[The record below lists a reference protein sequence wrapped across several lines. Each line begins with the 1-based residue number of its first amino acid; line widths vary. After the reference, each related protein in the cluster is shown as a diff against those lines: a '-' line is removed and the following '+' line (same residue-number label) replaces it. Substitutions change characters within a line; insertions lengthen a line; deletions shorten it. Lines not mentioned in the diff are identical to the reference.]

1 MPSTAVLERKK
12 QMVADLSERIKNS
25 CAGVV
30 VDYKGINVEDDTKL
44 RKELREAGVEYTV
57 VKNTILGRAV
67 EDAGLAGLE
76 NVLEGTTAIATS
88 ADDYV
93 ASARILQKFADSHDN
108 FSLKSGYLDGE
119 VISMEKLVAL
129 AKLPSREVLLAT
141 VCSVFNAPIAAFAR
155 GVQAIVDKGGVEAC
169 ESAANEDTPA
179 EEAEAPAEAPAEET
193 ASEKVTAIV
202 EELKTLTV
210 LELSELVSAVEEE
223 FGVSAAAA
231 VAVAAPAEGGA
242 AAADEKTEFDVVLAE
257 VGANKIQVIK
267 AVREAT
273 GLGLKEAKEI
283 VDNAPKAVKEAVP
296 TADAEALKAKLEEAG
311 AKVELK

>member
-76 NVLEGTTAIATS
+76 DILEGTTAIATA

-108 FSLKSGYLDGE
+108 FSLKSGY
-119 VISMEKLVAL
+119 LVAL

-169 ESAANEDTPA
+169 ESAAKEDAPA

-193 ASEKVTAIV
+193 AE
-202 EELKTLTV
+202 
-210 LELSELVSAVEEE
+210 
-223 FGVSAAAA
+223 
-231 VAVAAPAEGGA
+231 
-242 AAADEKTEFDVVLAE
+242 
-257 VGANKIQVIK
+257 
-267 AVREAT
+267 
-273 GLGLKEAKEI
+273 
-283 VDNAPKAVKEAVP
+283 
-296 TADAEALKAKLEEAG
+296 
-311 AKVELK
+311 